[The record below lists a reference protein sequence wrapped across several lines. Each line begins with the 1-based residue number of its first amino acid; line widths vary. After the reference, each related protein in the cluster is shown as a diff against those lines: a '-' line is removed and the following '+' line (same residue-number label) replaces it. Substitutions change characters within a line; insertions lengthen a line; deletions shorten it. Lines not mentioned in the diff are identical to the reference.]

1 MSGSFD
7 TLGLSE
13 KLQKAATDNGYTRP
27 TPVQEKVIP
36 IIQVGKDLLAAAQ
49 TGTGKTAAFVLP
61 LLNQIEK
68 EPTVYKP
75 CSPRIL
81 ILTPTRELAAQVSE
95 SIEALKGD
103 CQVRV
108 ALAYG
113 GAGINP
119 QKKALSKGTDFLVAT
134 PGRLLDLIRQKMAK
148 LSSTHT
154 LVLDEA
160 DRMLDMGFMPDIKS
174 ILRFLPADRQTL
186 LFSATYSPEIK
197 KLSLQLLNNPETVE
211 VARNRTADLVRQTF
225 YKVPKS
231 AKADVIRD
239 LIVDNQW
246 KQTLIFT
253 RTKYGAD
260 KLCKQLI
267 RDGFK
272 AKAIHGDK
280 TQNHRST
287 ALEEFKNGKLPI
299 LVATDVAARG
309 LDIEKLPQVVN
320 YELPE
325 QAEDYVH
332 RIGRVGRAGLKG
344 EAYSL
349 VSSEEISR
357 FKAIERFLG
366 TSLKATLFPGL
377 NYDNYQDPPNTEADG
392 KRRKKS
398 DYSSDKTT
406 PRKNKNRKSASK
418 MDGVKTNRSPA
429 SRRRSQSMN
438 SDIRKTE

>member
-1 MSGSFD
+1 M
-7 TLGLSE
+7 
-13 KLQKAATDNGYTRP
+13 
-27 TPVQEKVIP
+27 
-36 IIQVGKDLLAAAQ
+36 
-49 TGTGKTAAFVLP
+49 
-61 LLNQIEK
+61 
-68 EPTVYKP
+68 
-75 CSPRIL
+75 
-81 ILTPTRELAAQVSE
+81 
-95 SIEALKGD
+95 
-103 CQVRV
+103 

-287 ALEEFKNGKLPI
+287 ALEEFKNGCRCERPRHRE
-299 LVATDVAARG
+299 AA
-309 LDIEKLPQVVN
+309 
-320 YELPE
+320 
-325 QAEDYVH
+325 
-332 RIGRVGRAGLKG
+332 AGC
-344 EAYSL
+344 
-349 VSSEEISR
+349 
-357 FKAIERFLG
+357 
-366 TSLKATLFPGL
+366 
-377 NYDNYQDPPNTEADG
+377 
-392 KRRKKS
+392 
-398 DYSSDKTT
+398 
-406 PRKNKNRKSASK
+406 
-418 MDGVKTNRSPA
+418 
-429 SRRRSQSMN
+429 
-438 SDIRKTE
+438 